1 MQQRASRLASRCTSF
16 ALKRDRFLRAVDGLS
31 TFGDIKMNSPAEA
44 TRVIEADIAEGSQ
57 IGGESRDQTARSA
70 AALRLAAEALKAHP
84 SAGEAFAHY
93 AAIYDK
99 ISLHDDAL
107 LAFGKVL
114 TAHANDLA
122 RQTEAL
128 NALVH
133 IQHFSALRLDQST
146 KLLDRMNQMS
156 LLRTWSEELAAPRN
170 ADPKR
175 LLRHGFKVYS
185 QCDEDGIIQEIFKR
199 IETTNRIFV
208 EFGVE
213 TGIECNTVKLL
224 LEGWRGL
231 WIDGDGKNVE
241 KISTRF
247 KSLMDSRHLAVRQS
261 FITAE
266 NINAL
271 ISDGGLR
278 GPIDLLS
285 IDIDNND
292 YWVWK
297 AIDVIEPRVVVIEYN
312 ATLRPPL
319 SMVVPYNPEQTWS
332 GSNYFGASLEALVKL
347 GRTKGYRLVGCN
359 FSGTN
364 AFFVREEL
372 AKDLFLDPP
381 TAQEHYEPPRYYF
394 SLLKAGHRAEPQL
407 YLNV

>member
-1 MQQRASRLASRCTSF
+1 M
-16 ALKRDRFLRAVDGLS
+16 
-31 TFGDIKMNSPAEA
+31 
-44 TRVIEADIAEGSQ
+44 
-57 IGGESRDQTARSA
+57 
-70 AALRLAAEALKAHP
+70 AAEALKSHP
-84 SAGEAFAHY
+84 SAGDAFAHY
-93 AAIYDK
+93 SAIYDK
-99 ISLHDDAL
+99 ISLHDEAL

-114 TAHANDLA
+114 TARANDA
-122 RQTEAL
+122 AAQTEAL
-128 NALVH
+128 NALVQ
-133 IQHFSALRLDQST
+133 IQHFSALRLDHST
-146 KLLDRMNQMS
+146 KILDRMSQIFERMNQAS
-156 LLRTWSEELAAPRN
+156 LLRAWSDELAAPRH

-231 WIDGDGKNVE
+231 WIDGSDKNLEQVAN
-241 KISTRF
+241 RF
-247 KSLMDSRHLAVRQS
+247 KSLVDSRHLALRHS

-271 ISDGGLR
+271 ISHAGLR
-278 GPIDLLS
+278 GSIDLLS

-312 ATLRPPL
+312 AALRPPMSL
-319 SMVVPYNPEQTWS
+319 VVPYNPEQTWS

-359 FSGTN
+359 VAGAN

-372 AKDLFLDPP
+372 ARDLFLDPA
-381 TAQEHYEPPRYYF
+381 TAEEHYEPPRYYF
-394 SLLKAGHRAEPQL
+394 SLLKAGHRPEPQP